1 MATLGTPTATAAV
14 INKHNFSFR
23 KKFGQNFLVDMNM
36 LEKIISSAE
45 VTKEDCVLE
54 IGPGIGTMTQYL
66 AERAG
71 KVVVVEIDSD
81 LIPIL
86 NDTLGEYDN
95 VSIINADILKVDL
108 HALVEE
114 YNGGRPIKV
123 VANLPYYITT
133 PIIMGLLE
141 KKVPLKSI
149 TIMV

>member
-81 LIPIL
+81 LIHAFLIL
-86 NDTLGEYDN
+86 LVLY
-95 VSIINADILKVDL
+95 SLFLYI
-108 HALVEE
+108 ALPFPPQACPVWDFPLQEIPLQ
-114 YNGGRPIKV
+114 GRRR
-123 VANLPYYITT
+123 
-133 PIIMGLLE
+133 
-141 KKVPLKSI
+141 
-149 TIMV
+149 